1 MTQQIKLGEIC
12 IEVVRKAIKNIYLS
26 VYPPIGKVRISAP
39 LRMDMDTIRVFAIS
53 KLGWI
58 KKQQAKLQEQEREAP
73 REYSNRESHY
83 YLGKRY
89 LLNVIENNAPPK
101 VVLKHD
107 TIELYVR
114 ENTSPD
120 KSRVILENWYR
131 QRLKDLIPEYIKK
144 WEELIK
150 VKVNEF
156 GIKKM
161 KTRWGTCNRKAG
173 RIWLNLELAK
183 KPLQFLEY
191 IIVHEMVHLLERKH
205 NKIFISYMNKF
216 LPKWKF
222 YKEELNKH
230 HLRHE
235 NWSYLP

>member
-1 MTQQIKLGEIC
+1 MAQQIKLGEIC
-12 IEVVRKAIKNIYLS
+12 IEVVHKAIKNIYLS

-39 LRMDMDTIRVFAIS
+39 LRMDLDTIRVFAVS

-58 KKQQAKLQEQEREAP
+58 KKQQAKLREQEREAP

-89 LLNVIENNAPPK
+89 LLKVIENNASPK
-101 VVLKHD
+101 VILNHD

-114 ENTSPD
+114 GNTSPE

-131 QRLKDLIPEYIKK
+131 QRLKDLIPDYITK

-150 VKVNEF
+150 VKVKEF

-173 RIWLNLELAK
+173 RIWLNLELVK
-183 KPLQFLEY
+183 KPPHFLEY
-191 IIVHEMVHLLERKH
+191 IVVHEMVHLLERKH
-205 NKIFISYMNKF
+205 NEIFMSYMNKF
-216 LPKWKF
+216 LPKWRF

-230 HLRHE
+230 PLRQE
-235 NWSYLP
+235 NWYY